1 MAPLRNP
8 VAAACRPLE
17 LIDSCTDGL
26 EALLCGSSSTPP
38 IRVCSGGTTSRCAE
52 VGHTTLDLSVSHRRF
67 RLDPA
72 RRRVRFGCGWTMGE
86 VQDQLAAAG
95 QMIPTGL
102 SGLPG
107 SGFILTGGMGPLSR
121 SVGLAVDH
129 VESIQGVWGNG
140 QPFALSSSDATPEEQ
155 MRWRALLGA
164 GLFLAVVTDLE
175 MRTLPSVALAISQGC
190 TTRQALA
197 TCITAAEGCPEGLSL
212 QWCWADQLEVMLVAR
227 CDDLKAMDRLASLGE
242 ALALEQSSHCSVA
255 GLHQLPRFG
264 ALSLP
269 DPCRPQPHQEVLG
282 LLGGAW
288 GEASEELLGSL
299 EPLMASRPHRH
310 CGIACQQ
317 LGGAVSRQPR
327 WGSAFIHRQSEWK
340 PWITAAWTADD
351 HGQRRSAL
359 DWMERVWDVLRPHCP
374 GVHLAQLH
382 DHLPW
387 HEQELT
393 AAFGDSLPGLR
404 LLKSR
409 VDPRGMLPRL

>member
-1 MAPLRNP
+1 
-8 VAAACRPLE
+8 
-17 LIDSCTDGL
+17 
-26 EALLCGSSSTPP
+26 
-38 IRVCSGGTTSRCAE
+38 
-52 VGHTTLDLSVSHRRF
+52 
-67 RLDPA
+67 
-72 RRRVRFGCGWTMGE
+72 MGE

-197 TCITAAEGCPEGLSL
+197 TCITAAEDCPEGLSL

-227 CDDLKAMDRLASLGE
+227 CDDQKAMDRLASLGE

-255 GLHQLPRFG
+255 GLHQLPSLG
-264 ALSLP
+264 A
-269 DPCRPQPHQEVLG
+269 
-282 LLGGAW
+282 
-288 GEASEELLGSL
+288 
-299 EPLMASRPHRH
+299 
-310 CGIACQQ
+310 
-317 LGGAVSRQPR
+317 
-327 WGSAFIHRQSEWK
+327 
-340 PWITAAWTADD
+340 
-351 HGQRRSAL
+351 
-359 DWMERVWDVLRPHCP
+359 
-374 GVHLAQLH
+374 
-382 DHLPW
+382 
-387 HEQELT
+387 
-393 AAFGDSLPGLR
+393 
-404 LLKSR
+404 
-409 VDPRGMLPRL
+409 